1 LLTTARCADRS
12 ENPDDARI
20 KRVFHDVVHQRRC
33 GSLHGREPV
42 GEARLTDDLAGA
54 RAALDQA
61 REHAKSANN
70 GPLGGDPEQ
79 ELLDHLTTLK
89 AAVADGV
96 EHAPNLNALR
106 NVLAELFERV
116 QLVKGDDLSPLS
128 TYAGDGLAPL
138 ADDLPTGE
146 GLWLVPILRG
156 DAFDDEL
163 EPKPVELPGPALMGA
178 KP

>member
-1 LLTTARCADRS
+1 MAEVAKLERAMDATERAWDAGDI
-12 ENPDDARI
+12 DARQCA
-20 KRVFHDVVHQRRC
+20 KR
-33 GSLHGREPV
+33 ET
-42 GEARLTDDLAGA
+42 RLTEERAGA

-61 REHAKSANN
+61 QSTAESASN
-70 GPLGGDPEQ
+70 GPSAGDDPEQ
-79 ELLDHLTTLK
+79 ELLDHLAALK

-106 NVLAELFERV
+106 NVLADLFERV

-128 TYAGDGLAPL
+128 MYAGEGMAPL
-138 ADDLPTGE
+138 DDLPAARE

-156 DAFDDEL
+156 EALDDEW
-163 EPKPVELPGPALMGA
+163 EPTPIELSAPALMGA